1 MTNTDSICRKYYKKA
16 ARHPIIIIA
25 VLCAF
30 VHFLTYC
37 SSKTVNVPCAVALCC
52 VLGAVS
58 VFLSVKTTDIPR
70 RVLLL
75 TAVFFISELLFMLVV
90 GFVLFAAS
98 FIAVAYLG
106 LLAIVLYDGKALTEK
121 NIAVIIMAL
130 GFLVR
135 LAYVLYTDCTV
146 RQHDV
151 EQFGSG
157 IGHAGY
163 IEYIYNNFALP
174 DFDVRDVWQFY
185 HPPLHHIVAAAFL
198 RFTVFLGG
206 DCSRCLESIQTLTLF
221 YSSLCTL
228 FCCRIFS
235 QLKLKGRGYIAAVAV
250 CALSPVFTVFAGS
263 INNDVLSVTFA
274 IAAIYNTL
282 RWIESRSI
290 CDIFKIAFCIGL
302 GMFTKLSVWMVTPGV
317 AAVFLIVFIAD
328 KRKHKFRFYL
338 KSYFSFAAV
347 CLPLGLY
354 WSMRNYLLY
363 RVPFTYVPSLGTD
376 SFQYVGNY
384 SALKRLFVLPKD
396 FLSYPF
402 MKWGEPY
409 YEYNPTSGLLRTMF
423 FGEAINDS
431 SYPQIAVCG
440 RVLYWFGLLTVAL
453 CIMGI
458 LYMLFKAH
466 CFSGASR
473 ALLLVTFFLTL
484 GMYYYFCFTF
494 PFTCTQN
501 ARYAATL
508 VPIGAVALG
517 VFLNRCLEKE
527 KKHRQKKLVKSLRVL
542 TELSVAGVSAFSVL
556 TYLLL
561 AI

>member
-30 VHFLTYC
+30 VHFFNLLQQQKQLTC
-37 SSKTVNVPCAVALCC
+37 RALLRF
-52 VLGAVS
+52 VVFFGAVS
-58 VFLSVKTTDIPR
+58 VFLSVKTTDIR
-70 RVLLL
+70 RCVLLL

-174 DFDVRDVWQFY
+174 DFDVRDIWQFY

-206 DCSRCLESIQTLTLF
+206 DYSRCLESIQTLTLF

-228 FCCRIFS
+228 YCCRIFS

-250 CALSPVFTVFAGS
+250 CALSPVFTVFSGS

-274 IAAIYNTL
+274 IAAIYYTL
-282 RWIESRSI
+282 RWSESRSI

-317 AAVFLIVFIAD
+317 AVVFF
-328 KRKHKFRFYL
+328 
-338 KSYFSFAAV
+338 
-347 CLPLGLY
+347 
-354 WSMRNYLLY
+354 
-363 RVPFTYVPSLGTD
+363 
-376 SFQYVGNY
+376 
-384 SALKRLFVLPKD
+384 
-396 FLSYPF
+396 
-402 MKWGEPY
+402 
-409 YEYNPTSGLLRTMF
+409 
-423 FGEAINDS
+423 
-431 SYPQIAVCG
+431 
-440 RVLYWFGLLTVAL
+440 
-453 CIMGI
+453 
-458 LYMLFKAH
+458 
-466 CFSGASR
+466 
-473 ALLLVTFFLTL
+473 
-484 GMYYYFCFTF
+484 
-494 PFTCTQN
+494 
-501 ARYAATL
+501 
-508 VPIGAVALG
+508 
-517 VFLNRCLEKE
+517 
-527 KKHRQKKLVKSLRVL
+527 
-542 TELSVAGVSAFSVL
+542 
-556 TYLLL
+556 
-561 AI
+561 